1 MSWFKNIFK
10 KEEKETLDKGLEKSS
25 QGFFEKMTKAVV
37 GKSKVDDE
45 VLDDLEEVL
54 IASDVGASTTIK
66 IIERIEERVAR
77 DKYVGVS
84 ELDKI
89 LREEISG
96 LLLENPHAGTGNIDT
111 SKKPY
116 VIMVVGVN
124 GVGKTTTIGK
134 LAHQFKSEGKKVVFR
149 CC

>member
-1 MSWFKNIFK
+1 
-10 KEEKETLDKGLEKSS
+10 
-25 QGFFEKMTKAVV
+25 MTKAVV

-77 DKYVGVS
+77 DKYVGVN

-96 LLLENPHAGTGNIDT
+96 LLLKILMPERKYRYNQ
-111 SKKPY
+111 
-116 VIMVVGVN
+116 
-124 GVGKTTTIGK
+124 KTLCDYGC
-134 LAHQFKSEGKKVVFR
+134 G
-149 CC
+149 

>member
-10 KEEKETLDKGLEKSS
+10 KEEKETLDKGLEKSN
-25 QGFFEKMTKAVV
+25 QGFIEKMTKAVV

-45 VLDDLEEVL
+45 VLDDLEEIL

-77 DKYVGVS
+77 DKYVGVN

-89 LREEISG
+89 LREEI
-96 LLLENPHAGTGNIDT
+96 
-111 SKKPY
+111 
-116 VIMVVGVN
+116 
-124 GVGKTTTIGK
+124 
-134 LAHQFKSEGKKVVFR
+134 
-149 CC
+149 